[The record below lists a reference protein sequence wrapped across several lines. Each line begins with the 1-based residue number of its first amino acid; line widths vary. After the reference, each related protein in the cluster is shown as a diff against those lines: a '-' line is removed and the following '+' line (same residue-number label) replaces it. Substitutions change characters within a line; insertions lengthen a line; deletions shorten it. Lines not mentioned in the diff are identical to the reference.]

1 MKALNNVGILGLTL
15 LGNAAHAQAPETV
28 PSLGSVTV
36 IAAPTPYRQFDK
48 VEITGSAIL
57 AKEARE
63 ALPIQVLTQRDIAQ
77 SGATDLSSFVQRLPV
92 MQNFSETGMAT
103 GTSEGGPE
111 TAAIHGRQSGTL
123 VLLNG
128 RRLPYYGSQTSSAN
142 GPWWI

>member
-63 ALPIQVLTQRDIAQ
+63 ALPIRQDIAHTLKRIAPYADTLQ
-77 SGATDLSSFVQRLPV
+77 SQPALQHIDAMLGVQGNHASELRRCFAKSGSVEGVVRCAVDLL
-92 MQNFSETGMAT
+92 
-103 GTSEGGPE
+103 
-111 TAAIHGRQSGTL
+111 RQ
-123 VLLNG
+123 
-128 RRLPYYGSQTSSAN
+128 A
-142 GPWWI
+142 